1 MTNSIKI
8 SPQRTSFILSVSVIL
23 YWATDSYLYLSCH
36 INLMEYSTPVILY
49 ITAMILACGVL
60 QRFFF
65 RFITK
70 NELSLSF
77 DKQVRALPEQIKEI
91 DPKCPKDKDINP
103 ENLVVKHDYM
113 DNYEVRV
120 AEIERE
126 KAERQADIKRIIHE
140 YTTFVMT
147 EFLSKEDLEILHENI
162 EYFAHG
168 QSDLYKPI
176 RSKVDNSLRS
186 IDLMHFVWNIGE
198 RLGISLIDRATF
210 IQHPKAIDTFVEVI
224 ENNYPDLIHELNI
237 LHANVNLVTR
247 ELSEQYAPAQKEI
260 TDGWLVFTNINTR
273 RKREDLLKIS
283 EELELGLKVDLVSIA
298 TGEIITPTEEPNS
311 SNRQKIKVTFP
322 NGKTIQP
329 NKVLEALIEV
339 VKYAGPER
347 VRDLG
352 ITVCADNLVLKNP
365 KPRYIKPCK
374 PVGNGWL
381 VNTCSDTPTKYEQ
394 IKYISDK
401 LSLNLSVEIT
411 N

>member
-23 YWATDSYLYLSCH
+23 YWATNSYLYLSCH

-49 ITAMILACGVL
+49 ITAMILVCGVL

-77 DKQVRALPEQIKEI
+77 GKQVRPLPEQIKEI
-91 DPKCPKDKDINP
+91 DPECPKDKDINP

-113 DNYEVRV
+113 DNYEVRI
-120 AEIERE
+120 AEIERK
-126 KAERQADIKRIIHE
+126 KAERQADIKRVIHE

-168 QSDLYKPI
+168 QFDLYKPI

-210 IQHPKAIDTFVEVI
+210 IHTIFP
-224 ENNYPDLIHELNI
+224 HELKD
-237 LHANVNLVTR
+237 A
-247 ELSEQYAPAQKEI
+247 S
-260 TDGWLVFTNINTR
+260 
-273 RKREDLLKIS
+273 
-283 EELELGLKVDLVSIA
+283 
-298 TGEIITPTEEPNS
+298 
-311 SNRQKIKVTFP
+311 
-322 NGKTIQP
+322 
-329 NKVLEALIEV
+329 
-339 VKYAGPER
+339 
-347 VRDLG
+347 
-352 ITVCADNLVLKNP
+352 
-365 KPRYIKPCK
+365 
-374 PVGNGWL
+374 
-381 VNTCSDTPTKYEQ
+381 
-394 IKYISDK
+394 IKYLAK
-401 LSLNLSVEIT
+401 NLRTCGVCKIALDIPKTGDYHFKCMKEAQE
-411 N
+411 

>member
-36 INLMEYSTPVILY
+36 IDMMEYSTPVILY

-60 QRFFF
+60 KHFFF

-77 DKQVRALPEQIKEI
+77 GKQVRPLPEQIKEI
-91 DPKCPKDKDINP
+91 DPECPKDKDINP

-120 AEIERE
+120 AEIERK
-126 KAERQADIKRIIHE
+126 KAERQADIKRVIHE

-162 EYFAHG
+162 EYFAHE

-210 IQHPKAIDTFVEVI
+210 IHTIFP
-224 ENNYPDLIHELNI
+224 HELKD
-237 LHANVNLVTR
+237 A
-247 ELSEQYAPAQKEI
+247 S
-260 TDGWLVFTNINTR
+260 
-273 RKREDLLKIS
+273 
-283 EELELGLKVDLVSIA
+283 
-298 TGEIITPTEEPNS
+298 
-311 SNRQKIKVTFP
+311 
-322 NGKTIQP
+322 
-329 NKVLEALIEV
+329 
-339 VKYAGPER
+339 
-347 VRDLG
+347 
-352 ITVCADNLVLKNP
+352 
-365 KPRYIKPCK
+365 
-374 PVGNGWL
+374 
-381 VNTCSDTPTKYEQ
+381 
-394 IKYISDK
+394 IKYLAK
-401 LSLNLSVEIT
+401 NLRTCGVCKIALDIPKTGDYHFKCMKEAQE
-411 N
+411 

>member
-8 SPQRTSFILSVSVIL
+8 TPQRTSFILSANVIL

-77 DKQVRALPEQIKEI
+77 GKQVRPLPEQIKEI
-91 DPKCPKDKDINP
+91 DPECPKDKDINLG
-103 ENLVVKHDYM
+103 NLVVKHDYM

-126 KAERQADIKRIIHE
+126 KAERQADIKRVIHE

-162 EYFAHG
+162 EYFVHG

-176 RSKVDNSLRS
+176 RSKVNNSLRS

-210 IQHPKAIDTFVEVI
+210 IHTIFP
-224 ENNYPDLIHELNI
+224 HELKD
-237 LHANVNLVTR
+237 A
-247 ELSEQYAPAQKEI
+247 S
-260 TDGWLVFTNINTR
+260 
-273 RKREDLLKIS
+273 
-283 EELELGLKVDLVSIA
+283 
-298 TGEIITPTEEPNS
+298 
-311 SNRQKIKVTFP
+311 
-322 NGKTIQP
+322 
-329 NKVLEALIEV
+329 
-339 VKYAGPER
+339 
-347 VRDLG
+347 
-352 ITVCADNLVLKNP
+352 
-365 KPRYIKPCK
+365 
-374 PVGNGWL
+374 
-381 VNTCSDTPTKYEQ
+381 
-394 IKYISDK
+394 IKYLAK
-401 LSLNLSVEIT
+401 NLRTCGVCKIALDIPKTGDYHFKCMKEAQE
-411 N
+411 

>member
-36 INLMEYSTPVILY
+36 INLMEYSTPAILY

-77 DKQVRALPEQIKEI
+77 GKQVKPLPEQIKEI
-91 DPKCPKDKDINP
+91 NPECPKDKDINP

-113 DNYEVRV
+113 DNYEVRI
-120 AEIERE
+120 AEIERK
-126 KAERQADIKRIIHE
+126 KAERQADIKRVIHE

-168 QSDLYKPI
+168 QFDLYKPI

-210 IQHPKAIDTFVEVI
+210 IHTIFP
-224 ENNYPDLIHELNI
+224 HELKDASI
-237 LHANVNLVTR
+237 KYLAKNLRTCGVC
-247 ELSEQYAPAQKEI
+247 
-260 TDGWLVFTNINTR
+260 
-273 RKREDLLKIS
+273 KIA
-283 EELELGLKVDLVSIA
+283 LDIPK
-298 TGEIITPTEEPNS
+298 TGDYHFKCMN
-311 SNRQKIKVTFP
+311 ND
-322 NGKTIQP
+322 
-329 NKVLEALIEV
+329 
-339 VKYAGPER
+339 PES
-347 VRDLG
+347 DLG
-352 ITVCADNLVLKNP
+352 SIN
-365 KPRYIKPCK
+365 
-374 PVGNGWL
+374 
-381 VNTCSDTPTKYEQ
+381 
-394 IKYISDK
+394 
-401 LSLNLSVEIT
+401 
-411 N
+411 

>member
-8 SPQRTSFILSVSVIL
+8 SPQRTSFILSASVIL
-23 YWATDSYLYLSCH
+23 YWATDSYLYLNCH

-60 QRFFF
+60 KHFFF

-77 DKQVRALPEQIKEI
+77 GKQVRPLPEQIKEI
-91 DPKCPKDKDINP
+91 DPECPKDKDINP

-120 AEIERE
+120 AEIERK
-126 KAERQADIKRIIHE
+126 KAERQADIKRVIHE

-168 QSDLYKPI
+168 QFDLYKPI

-210 IQHPKAIDTFVEVI
+210 IHTIFP
-224 ENNYPDLIHELNI
+224 HELKD
-237 LHANVNLVTR
+237 A
-247 ELSEQYAPAQKEI
+247 S
-260 TDGWLVFTNINTR
+260 
-273 RKREDLLKIS
+273 
-283 EELELGLKVDLVSIA
+283 
-298 TGEIITPTEEPNS
+298 
-311 SNRQKIKVTFP
+311 
-322 NGKTIQP
+322 
-329 NKVLEALIEV
+329 
-339 VKYAGPER
+339 
-347 VRDLG
+347 
-352 ITVCADNLVLKNP
+352 
-365 KPRYIKPCK
+365 
-374 PVGNGWL
+374 
-381 VNTCSDTPTKYEQ
+381 
-394 IKYISDK
+394 IKYLAK
-401 LSLNLSVEIT
+401 NLRTCGVCKIALDIPKTGDYHFKYMKEAQE
-411 N
+411 

>member
-77 DKQVRALPEQIKEI
+77 GKQVRPLPEQIKEI
-91 DPKCPKDKDINP
+91 DPECPKDKDINLG
-103 ENLVVKHDYM
+103 NLVVKHDYM

-126 KAERQADIKRIIHE
+126 KAERQADIKRVIHE

-162 EYFAHG
+162 EYFVHG

-176 RSKVDNSLRS
+176 RSKVNNSLRS

-210 IQHPKAIDTFVEVI
+210 IHTIFP
-224 ENNYPDLIHELNI
+224 HELKD
-237 LHANVNLVTR
+237 A
-247 ELSEQYAPAQKEI
+247 S
-260 TDGWLVFTNINTR
+260 
-273 RKREDLLKIS
+273 
-283 EELELGLKVDLVSIA
+283 
-298 TGEIITPTEEPNS
+298 
-311 SNRQKIKVTFP
+311 
-322 NGKTIQP
+322 
-329 NKVLEALIEV
+329 
-339 VKYAGPER
+339 
-347 VRDLG
+347 
-352 ITVCADNLVLKNP
+352 
-365 KPRYIKPCK
+365 
-374 PVGNGWL
+374 
-381 VNTCSDTPTKYEQ
+381 
-394 IKYISDK
+394 IKYLAK
-401 LSLNLSVEIT
+401 NLRTCGVCKIALDIPKTEDYHFKCMKEAQE
-411 N
+411 

>member
-49 ITAMILACGVL
+49 ITAMILVCGVL

-77 DKQVRALPEQIKEI
+77 GKQVRPLPEQIKEI
-91 DPKCPKDKDINP
+91 DPECPKDKDINP
-103 ENLVVKHDYM
+103 AILVAESVAKQDYM

-120 AEIERE
+120 AEIERK
-126 KAERQADIKRIIHE
+126 KAERQADIKRVIHE

-168 QSDLYKPI
+168 QFDLYKPI

-186 IDLMHFVWNIGE
+186 IDLMHLVWNIGE

-210 IQHPKAIDTFVEVI
+210 IHTIFP
-224 ENNYPDLIHELNI
+224 HELKD
-237 LHANVNLVTR
+237 A
-247 ELSEQYAPAQKEI
+247 S
-260 TDGWLVFTNINTR
+260 
-273 RKREDLLKIS
+273 
-283 EELELGLKVDLVSIA
+283 
-298 TGEIITPTEEPNS
+298 
-311 SNRQKIKVTFP
+311 
-322 NGKTIQP
+322 
-329 NKVLEALIEV
+329 
-339 VKYAGPER
+339 
-347 VRDLG
+347 
-352 ITVCADNLVLKNP
+352 
-365 KPRYIKPCK
+365 
-374 PVGNGWL
+374 
-381 VNTCSDTPTKYEQ
+381 
-394 IKYISDK
+394 IKYLAK
-401 LSLNLSVEIT
+401 NLRTCGVCKIALDIPKTGDYHFKCMKEAQE
-411 N
+411 

>member
-77 DKQVRALPEQIKEI
+77 GKQVRPLPEQIKEI
-91 DPKCPKDKDINP
+91 DPECPKDKDINP

-126 KAERQADIKRIIHE
+126 KAERQADIKRVIHE

-162 EYFAHG
+162 EYFVHG

-210 IQHPKAIDTFVEVI
+210 IHTIFPHELKDASIKYLAKNLRTCGVCKIALDIPKAGDYHFKCMKE
-224 ENNYPDLIHELNI
+224 
-237 LHANVNLVTR
+237 
-247 ELSEQYAPAQKEI
+247 AQE
-260 TDGWLVFTNINTR
+260 
-273 RKREDLLKIS
+273 
-283 EELELGLKVDLVSIA
+283 
-298 TGEIITPTEEPNS
+298 
-311 SNRQKIKVTFP
+311 
-322 NGKTIQP
+322 
-329 NKVLEALIEV
+329 
-339 VKYAGPER
+339 
-347 VRDLG
+347 
-352 ITVCADNLVLKNP
+352 
-365 KPRYIKPCK
+365 
-374 PVGNGWL
+374 
-381 VNTCSDTPTKYEQ
+381 
-394 IKYISDK
+394 
-401 LSLNLSVEIT
+401 
-411 N
+411 

>member
-49 ITAMILACGVL
+49 ITAMILVCGVL

-77 DKQVRALPEQIKEI
+77 GKQVRPLPEQIKEI
-91 DPKCPKDKDINP
+91 DPECPKDKDINP

-113 DNYEVRV
+113 DNYEVRI
-120 AEIERE
+120 AEIERK
-126 KAERQADIKRIIHE
+126 KAERQADIKRVIHE

-168 QSDLYKPI
+168 QFDLYKPI
-176 RSKVDNSLRS
+176 RSEVDNSLRS

-210 IQHPKAIDTFVEVI
+210 IHTIFP
-224 ENNYPDLIHELNI
+224 HELKD
-237 LHANVNLVTR
+237 A
-247 ELSEQYAPAQKEI
+247 S
-260 TDGWLVFTNINTR
+260 
-273 RKREDLLKIS
+273 
-283 EELELGLKVDLVSIA
+283 
-298 TGEIITPTEEPNS
+298 
-311 SNRQKIKVTFP
+311 
-322 NGKTIQP
+322 
-329 NKVLEALIEV
+329 
-339 VKYAGPER
+339 
-347 VRDLG
+347 
-352 ITVCADNLVLKNP
+352 
-365 KPRYIKPCK
+365 
-374 PVGNGWL
+374 
-381 VNTCSDTPTKYEQ
+381 
-394 IKYISDK
+394 IKYLAK
-401 LSLNLSVEIT
+401 NLRTCGVCKIALDIPKTGDYHFKCMKEAQE
-411 N
+411 

>member
-49 ITAMILACGVL
+49 ITAMILVCGVL

-77 DKQVRALPEQIKEI
+77 GKQVRPLPEQIKEI
-91 DPKCPKDKDINP
+91 DPECPKDKDINP

-113 DNYEVRV
+113 DNYEVRI
-120 AEIERE
+120 AEIERK
-126 KAERQADIKRIIHE
+126 KAERQANIKRVIHE

-168 QSDLYKPI
+168 QFDLYKPI

-210 IQHPKAIDTFVEVI
+210 IHTIFP
-224 ENNYPDLIHELNI
+224 HELKD
-237 LHANVNLVTR
+237 A
-247 ELSEQYAPAQKEI
+247 S
-260 TDGWLVFTNINTR
+260 
-273 RKREDLLKIS
+273 
-283 EELELGLKVDLVSIA
+283 
-298 TGEIITPTEEPNS
+298 
-311 SNRQKIKVTFP
+311 
-322 NGKTIQP
+322 
-329 NKVLEALIEV
+329 
-339 VKYAGPER
+339 
-347 VRDLG
+347 
-352 ITVCADNLVLKNP
+352 
-365 KPRYIKPCK
+365 
-374 PVGNGWL
+374 
-381 VNTCSDTPTKYEQ
+381 
-394 IKYISDK
+394 IKY
-401 LSLNLSVEIT
+401 LSKNLRTRGVCKIALDIPKTGDYHFKCMKNDSESEV
-411 N
+411 NSAN

>member
-49 ITAMILACGVL
+49 ITAMILVCGVL

-77 DKQVRALPEQIKEI
+77 GKQVRPLPEQIKEI
-91 DPKCPKDKDINP
+91 DPECPKDKDINP

-120 AEIERE
+120 AEIECE

-210 IQHPKAIDTFVEVI
+210 IHTIFP
-224 ENNYPDLIHELNI
+224 HELKD
-237 LHANVNLVTR
+237 A
-247 ELSEQYAPAQKEI
+247 S
-260 TDGWLVFTNINTR
+260 
-273 RKREDLLKIS
+273 
-283 EELELGLKVDLVSIA
+283 
-298 TGEIITPTEEPNS
+298 
-311 SNRQKIKVTFP
+311 
-322 NGKTIQP
+322 
-329 NKVLEALIEV
+329 
-339 VKYAGPER
+339 
-347 VRDLG
+347 
-352 ITVCADNLVLKNP
+352 
-365 KPRYIKPCK
+365 
-374 PVGNGWL
+374 
-381 VNTCSDTPTKYEQ
+381 
-394 IKYISDK
+394 IKYLAK
-401 LSLNLSVEIT
+401 NLRTCGVCKIALDIPKTGDYHFKCMKEAQE
-411 N
+411 

>member
-60 QRFFF
+60 KHFFF

-77 DKQVRALPEQIKEI
+77 GKQVRPLPEQIKEI
-91 DPKCPKDKDINP
+91 DPECPKDKDINLG
-103 ENLVVKHDYM
+103 NLVVKHDYM

-126 KAERQADIKRIIHE
+126 KAERQADIKRVIHE

-162 EYFAHG
+162 EYFVHG

-176 RSKVDNSLRS
+176 RSKVNNSLRS

-210 IQHPKAIDTFVEVI
+210 IHTIFP
-224 ENNYPDLIHELNI
+224 HELKD
-237 LHANVNLVTR
+237 A
-247 ELSEQYAPAQKEI
+247 S
-260 TDGWLVFTNINTR
+260 
-273 RKREDLLKIS
+273 
-283 EELELGLKVDLVSIA
+283 
-298 TGEIITPTEEPNS
+298 
-311 SNRQKIKVTFP
+311 
-322 NGKTIQP
+322 
-329 NKVLEALIEV
+329 
-339 VKYAGPER
+339 
-347 VRDLG
+347 
-352 ITVCADNLVLKNP
+352 
-365 KPRYIKPCK
+365 
-374 PVGNGWL
+374 
-381 VNTCSDTPTKYEQ
+381 
-394 IKYISDK
+394 IKYLAK
-401 LSLNLSVEIT
+401 NLRTCGVCKIALDIPKTGDYHFKCMKEAQE
-411 N
+411 

>member
-23 YWATDSYLYLSCH
+23 YCATDSYLYLSCH

-49 ITAMILACGVL
+49 ITAMILVCGVL

-77 DKQVRALPEQIKEI
+77 GKQVRPLPEQIKEI
-91 DPKCPKDKDINP
+91 DPECPKDKDINP

-113 DNYEVRV
+113 DNYEVRI
-120 AEIERE
+120 AEIERK
-126 KAERQADIKRIIHE
+126 KAERQANIKRVIHE

-168 QSDLYKPI
+168 QFDLYKPI

-210 IQHPKAIDTFVEVI
+210 IHTIFP
-224 ENNYPDLIHELNI
+224 HELKD
-237 LHANVNLVTR
+237 A
-247 ELSEQYAPAQKEI
+247 S
-260 TDGWLVFTNINTR
+260 
-273 RKREDLLKIS
+273 
-283 EELELGLKVDLVSIA
+283 
-298 TGEIITPTEEPNS
+298 
-311 SNRQKIKVTFP
+311 
-322 NGKTIQP
+322 
-329 NKVLEALIEV
+329 
-339 VKYAGPER
+339 
-347 VRDLG
+347 
-352 ITVCADNLVLKNP
+352 
-365 KPRYIKPCK
+365 
-374 PVGNGWL
+374 
-381 VNTCSDTPTKYEQ
+381 
-394 IKYISDK
+394 IKYLAK
-401 LSLNLSVEIT
+401 NLRTCGVCKIALDIPKTGDYHFKCMKEAQE
-411 N
+411 

>member
-77 DKQVRALPEQIKEI
+77 GKQVRPLPEQIKEI
-91 DPKCPKDKDINP
+91 DPECPKDKDINP

-113 DNYEVRV
+113 DNYEVRI
-120 AEIERE
+120 AEIERK
-126 KAERQADIKRIIHE
+126 KAERQADIKRVIHE

-210 IQHPKAIDTFVEVI
+210 IHTIFP
-224 ENNYPDLIHELNI
+224 HELKD
-237 LHANVNLVTR
+237 A
-247 ELSEQYAPAQKEI
+247 S
-260 TDGWLVFTNINTR
+260 
-273 RKREDLLKIS
+273 
-283 EELELGLKVDLVSIA
+283 
-298 TGEIITPTEEPNS
+298 
-311 SNRQKIKVTFP
+311 
-322 NGKTIQP
+322 
-329 NKVLEALIEV
+329 
-339 VKYAGPER
+339 
-347 VRDLG
+347 
-352 ITVCADNLVLKNP
+352 
-365 KPRYIKPCK
+365 
-374 PVGNGWL
+374 
-381 VNTCSDTPTKYEQ
+381 
-394 IKYISDK
+394 IKYLAK
-401 LSLNLSVEIT
+401 NLRTCGVCKIALDIPKTGDYHFKCMKEAQE
-411 N
+411 

>member
-49 ITAMILACGVL
+49 ITAMILVCGVL

-77 DKQVRALPEQIKEI
+77 GKQVRPLPEQIKEI
-91 DPKCPKDKDINP
+91 DPECPKDKDINP

-113 DNYEVRV
+113 DNYEVRI
-120 AEIERE
+120 AEIERK
-126 KAERQADIKRIIHE
+126 KAERQANIKRVIHE

-147 EFLSKEDLEILHENI
+147 EFLSKENLEILHENI

-168 QSDLYKPI
+168 QFDLYKPI

-210 IQHPKAIDTFVEVI
+210 IHTIFP
-224 ENNYPDLIHELNI
+224 HELKD
-237 LHANVNLVTR
+237 A
-247 ELSEQYAPAQKEI
+247 S
-260 TDGWLVFTNINTR
+260 
-273 RKREDLLKIS
+273 
-283 EELELGLKVDLVSIA
+283 
-298 TGEIITPTEEPNS
+298 
-311 SNRQKIKVTFP
+311 
-322 NGKTIQP
+322 
-329 NKVLEALIEV
+329 
-339 VKYAGPER
+339 
-347 VRDLG
+347 
-352 ITVCADNLVLKNP
+352 
-365 KPRYIKPCK
+365 
-374 PVGNGWL
+374 
-381 VNTCSDTPTKYEQ
+381 
-394 IKYISDK
+394 IKYLAK
-401 LSLNLSVEIT
+401 NLRTCGVCKIALDIPKTGDYHFKCMKEAQE
-411 N
+411 

>member
-49 ITAMILACGVL
+49 ITAMILVCGVL

-77 DKQVRALPEQIKEI
+77 GKQVRPLPEQIKEI
-91 DPKCPKDKDINP
+91 DPECPKDKDINP

-113 DNYEVRV
+113 DNYEVRI
-120 AEIERE
+120 AEIERK
-126 KAERQADIKRIIHE
+126 KAERQADIKRVIHE

-168 QSDLYKPI
+168 QFDLYKPI

-210 IQHPKAIDTFVEVI
+210 IHTIFP
-224 ENNYPDLIHELNI
+224 HELKD
-237 LHANVNLVTR
+237 A
-247 ELSEQYAPAQKEI
+247 S
-260 TDGWLVFTNINTR
+260 
-273 RKREDLLKIS
+273 
-283 EELELGLKVDLVSIA
+283 
-298 TGEIITPTEEPNS
+298 
-311 SNRQKIKVTFP
+311 
-322 NGKTIQP
+322 
-329 NKVLEALIEV
+329 
-339 VKYAGPER
+339 
-347 VRDLG
+347 
-352 ITVCADNLVLKNP
+352 
-365 KPRYIKPCK
+365 
-374 PVGNGWL
+374 
-381 VNTCSDTPTKYEQ
+381 
-394 IKYISDK
+394 IKYLAK
-401 LSLNLSVEIT
+401 NLRTCGVCKIALDIPKTGDYHFKCMKEA
-411 N
+411 

>member
-49 ITAMILACGVL
+49 ITAMILVCGVL

-65 RFITK
+65 QFITK

-77 DKQVRALPEQIKEI
+77 GKQVRPLPEQIKEI
-91 DPKCPKDKDINP
+91 DPEYPKDKDISP
-103 ENLVVKHDYM
+103 GNLVVKHDYM

-126 KAERQADIKRIIHE
+126 KAERQADIKRVIHE

-147 EFLSKEDLEILHENI
+147 EFLSKENLEILHENI
-162 EYFAHG
+162 EYFVHG
-168 QSDLYKPI
+168 QFDLYKPI

-210 IQHPKAIDTFVEVI
+210 IHTIFP
-224 ENNYPDLIHELNI
+224 HELKD
-237 LHANVNLVTR
+237 A
-247 ELSEQYAPAQKEI
+247 S
-260 TDGWLVFTNINTR
+260 
-273 RKREDLLKIS
+273 
-283 EELELGLKVDLVSIA
+283 
-298 TGEIITPTEEPNS
+298 
-311 SNRQKIKVTFP
+311 
-322 NGKTIQP
+322 
-329 NKVLEALIEV
+329 
-339 VKYAGPER
+339 
-347 VRDLG
+347 
-352 ITVCADNLVLKNP
+352 
-365 KPRYIKPCK
+365 
-374 PVGNGWL
+374 
-381 VNTCSDTPTKYEQ
+381 
-394 IKYISDK
+394 IKYLSKNLRTCGVCKIALDIPKTGDYHFKCMKNDPESD
-401 LSLNLSVEIT
+401 LDST

>member
-8 SPQRTSFILSVSVIL
+8 TPQRTSFILSVSVIL

-49 ITAMILACGVL
+49 ITAMILVCGVL

-77 DKQVRALPEQIKEI
+77 GKQVRPLPEQIKEI
-91 DPKCPKDKDINP
+91 DPECPKDKDINP

-113 DNYEVRV
+113 DNYEVRI
-120 AEIERE
+120 AEIERK
-126 KAERQADIKRIIHE
+126 KAERQADIKRVIHE

-168 QSDLYKPI
+168 QFDLYKPI

-210 IQHPKAIDTFVEVI
+210 IHTIFP
-224 ENNYPDLIHELNI
+224 HELKD
-237 LHANVNLVTR
+237 A
-247 ELSEQYAPAQKEI
+247 S
-260 TDGWLVFTNINTR
+260 
-273 RKREDLLKIS
+273 
-283 EELELGLKVDLVSIA
+283 
-298 TGEIITPTEEPNS
+298 
-311 SNRQKIKVTFP
+311 
-322 NGKTIQP
+322 
-329 NKVLEALIEV
+329 
-339 VKYAGPER
+339 
-347 VRDLG
+347 
-352 ITVCADNLVLKNP
+352 
-365 KPRYIKPCK
+365 
-374 PVGNGWL
+374 
-381 VNTCSDTPTKYEQ
+381 
-394 IKYISDK
+394 IKYLAK
-401 LSLNLSVEIT
+401 NLRTCGVCKIALDIPKTGDYHFKCMKEAQE
-411 N
+411 

>member
-49 ITAMILACGVL
+49 ITAMILVCGVL

-77 DKQVRALPEQIKEI
+77 GKQVRPLPEQIKEI
-91 DPKCPKDKDINP
+91 DPECPKDKDINP

-113 DNYEVRV
+113 DNYEVRI
-120 AEIERE
+120 AEIERK
-126 KAERQADIKRIIHE
+126 KAERQADIKRVIHE

-168 QSDLYKPI
+168 QFDLYKPI
-176 RSKVDNSLRS
+176 RSRLDYPLRS

-210 IQHPKAIDTFVEVI
+210 IHTIFP
-224 ENNYPDLIHELNI
+224 HELKD
-237 LHANVNLVTR
+237 A
-247 ELSEQYAPAQKEI
+247 S
-260 TDGWLVFTNINTR
+260 
-273 RKREDLLKIS
+273 
-283 EELELGLKVDLVSIA
+283 
-298 TGEIITPTEEPNS
+298 
-311 SNRQKIKVTFP
+311 
-322 NGKTIQP
+322 
-329 NKVLEALIEV
+329 
-339 VKYAGPER
+339 
-347 VRDLG
+347 
-352 ITVCADNLVLKNP
+352 
-365 KPRYIKPCK
+365 
-374 PVGNGWL
+374 
-381 VNTCSDTPTKYEQ
+381 
-394 IKYISDK
+394 IKYLAK
-401 LSLNLSVEIT
+401 NLRTCGVCKIALDIPKTGDYHFKCMKEAQE
-411 N
+411 

>member
-49 ITAMILACGVL
+49 ITAMILVCGVL

-77 DKQVRALPEQIKEI
+77 GKQVRPLPEQIKEI
-91 DPKCPKDKDINP
+91 DPECPKDKDINP

-126 KAERQADIKRIIHE
+126 KAERQADIKRVIHE

-176 RSKVDNSLRS
+176 RSRLDNPLRS

-198 RLGISLIDRATF
+198 RLNISLIDRATF
-210 IQHPKAIDTFVEVI
+210 IHTMFT
-224 ENNYPDLIHELNI
+224 HELKDASI
-237 LHANVNLVTR
+237 KYLAKNLRTSGVC
-247 ELSEQYAPAQKEI
+247 
-260 TDGWLVFTNINTR
+260 
-273 RKREDLLKIS
+273 KIA
-283 EELELGLKVDLVSIA
+283 LDIPK
-298 TGEIITPTEEPNS
+298 TGDYHFKCMN
-311 SNRQKIKVTFP
+311 ND
-322 NGKTIQP
+322 
-329 NKVLEALIEV
+329 
-339 VKYAGPER
+339 PES
-347 VRDLG
+347 DLG
-352 ITVCADNLVLKNP
+352 SIN
-365 KPRYIKPCK
+365 
-374 PVGNGWL
+374 
-381 VNTCSDTPTKYEQ
+381 
-394 IKYISDK
+394 
-401 LSLNLSVEIT
+401 
-411 N
+411 

>member
-49 ITAMILACGVL
+49 ITAMILVCGVL

-65 RFITK
+65 QFITK

-77 DKQVRALPEQIKEI
+77 GKQVRPLPEQIKEI
-91 DPKCPKDKDINP
+91 DPEYPKDKDISP
-103 ENLVVKHDYM
+103 GNLVVKHDYM

-126 KAERQADIKRIIHE
+126 KAERQADIKRVIHE

-210 IQHPKAIDTFVEVI
+210 IHTIFP
-224 ENNYPDLIHELNI
+224 HELKD
-237 LHANVNLVTR
+237 A
-247 ELSEQYAPAQKEI
+247 S
-260 TDGWLVFTNINTR
+260 
-273 RKREDLLKIS
+273 
-283 EELELGLKVDLVSIA
+283 
-298 TGEIITPTEEPNS
+298 
-311 SNRQKIKVTFP
+311 
-322 NGKTIQP
+322 
-329 NKVLEALIEV
+329 
-339 VKYAGPER
+339 
-347 VRDLG
+347 
-352 ITVCADNLVLKNP
+352 
-365 KPRYIKPCK
+365 
-374 PVGNGWL
+374 
-381 VNTCSDTPTKYEQ
+381 
-394 IKYISDK
+394 IKY
-401 LSLNLSVEIT
+401 LSKNLRTCGVCKIALDIPNTGDYHFKCMKEAQE
-411 N
+411 

>member
-49 ITAMILACGVL
+49 ITAMILVCGVL

-77 DKQVRALPEQIKEI
+77 GKQVRPLPEQIKEI
-91 DPKCPKDKDINP
+91 DPECPKDKDINP

-113 DNYEVRV
+113 DNYEVRI
-120 AEIERE
+120 AEIERK
-126 KAERQADIKRIIHE
+126 KAERQADIKRVIHE

-162 EYFAHG
+162 ECFAYG

-210 IQHPKAIDTFVEVI
+210 IHTIFP
-224 ENNYPDLIHELNI
+224 HELKD
-237 LHANVNLVTR
+237 A
-247 ELSEQYAPAQKEI
+247 S
-260 TDGWLVFTNINTR
+260 
-273 RKREDLLKIS
+273 
-283 EELELGLKVDLVSIA
+283 
-298 TGEIITPTEEPNS
+298 
-311 SNRQKIKVTFP
+311 
-322 NGKTIQP
+322 
-329 NKVLEALIEV
+329 
-339 VKYAGPER
+339 
-347 VRDLG
+347 
-352 ITVCADNLVLKNP
+352 
-365 KPRYIKPCK
+365 
-374 PVGNGWL
+374 
-381 VNTCSDTPTKYEQ
+381 
-394 IKYISDK
+394 IKYLAK
-401 LSLNLSVEIT
+401 NLRTCGVCKIALDIPKTGDYHFKCMKEAQE
-411 N
+411 

>member
-49 ITAMILACGVL
+49 ITAMILVCGVL

-77 DKQVRALPEQIKEI
+77 GKQVRPLPEQIKEI
-91 DPKCPKDKDINP
+91 DPECPKDKDINP

-113 DNYEVRV
+113 DNYEVRI
-120 AEIERE
+120 AEIERK
-126 KAERQADIKRIIHE
+126 KAERQANIKRVIHE

-168 QSDLYKPI
+168 QFDLYKPI
-176 RSKVDNSLRS
+176 HSKVDNSLRS

-210 IQHPKAIDTFVEVI
+210 IHTIFP
-224 ENNYPDLIHELNI
+224 HELKD
-237 LHANVNLVTR
+237 A
-247 ELSEQYAPAQKEI
+247 S
-260 TDGWLVFTNINTR
+260 
-273 RKREDLLKIS
+273 
-283 EELELGLKVDLVSIA
+283 
-298 TGEIITPTEEPNS
+298 
-311 SNRQKIKVTFP
+311 
-322 NGKTIQP
+322 
-329 NKVLEALIEV
+329 
-339 VKYAGPER
+339 
-347 VRDLG
+347 
-352 ITVCADNLVLKNP
+352 
-365 KPRYIKPCK
+365 
-374 PVGNGWL
+374 
-381 VNTCSDTPTKYEQ
+381 
-394 IKYISDK
+394 IKYLAK
-401 LSLNLSVEIT
+401 NLRTCGVCKIALDIPKTGDYHFKCMKEAQE
-411 N
+411 

>member
-77 DKQVRALPEQIKEI
+77 GKQVKPLPVELTEQIKEI
-91 DPKCPKDKDINP
+91 EPECPNDKDINP
-103 ENLVVKHDYM
+103 VNLVAESVVTQDYM
-113 DNYEVRV
+113 DNYEMRA

-126 KAERQADIKRIIHE
+126 KAERQADIKRVIHE

-162 EYFAHG
+162 EYFVHG

-176 RSKVDNSLRS
+176 RSKVNNSLRS

-210 IQHPKAIDTFVEVI
+210 IHTIFP
-224 ENNYPDLIHELNI
+224 HELKD
-237 LHANVNLVTR
+237 A
-247 ELSEQYAPAQKEI
+247 S
-260 TDGWLVFTNINTR
+260 
-273 RKREDLLKIS
+273 
-283 EELELGLKVDLVSIA
+283 
-298 TGEIITPTEEPNS
+298 
-311 SNRQKIKVTFP
+311 
-322 NGKTIQP
+322 
-329 NKVLEALIEV
+329 
-339 VKYAGPER
+339 
-347 VRDLG
+347 
-352 ITVCADNLVLKNP
+352 
-365 KPRYIKPCK
+365 
-374 PVGNGWL
+374 
-381 VNTCSDTPTKYEQ
+381 
-394 IKYISDK
+394 IKYLAK
-401 LSLNLSVEIT
+401 NLRTCGVCKIALDIPKTGDYHFKCMKEAQE
-411 N
+411 